1 MSDKSK
7 LKYGPYSFS
16 AMNTFVQCKR
26 KYKYQKIDK
35 IDPGPRDMT
44 ALLKGGAVHD
54 ILEKYPQKSTHKLAP
69 KYQHIA
75 DKFIS
80 SELGQ
85 LYLKEDSVR
94 EFKFSINNKLEF
106 RSFGDKSSMFRG
118 AMDHII
124 IIDNKLHIIDW
135 KTGKY
140 REQKYQDYS
149 QLIYYAVML
158 FIKYQHVDEITISFV
173 YIEHMLENKLV
184 LQREHF
190 HNHLR
195 DLVTTIRDIE
205 TEEEFPK
212 NPSAL
217 CDWCEF
223 QEHCS
228 KDV

>member
-1 MSDKSK
+1 MSK

-16 AMNTFVQCKR
+16 AMSTFVQCKR
-26 KYKYQKIDK
+26 KYKYLKIDK
-35 IDPGPRDMT
+35 IDTGPKDMT

-80 SELGQ
+80 SELGR

-106 RSFGDKSSMFRG
+106 GSFWDKSSMFRG

-124 IIDNKLHIIDW
+124 IIDNKLYIIDW

-140 REQKYQDYS
+140 KEQKYQDYT

-173 YIEHMLENKLV
+173 YVEHMLENKLV

-195 DLVTTIRDIE
+195 DLVTTIKDIE
-205 TEEEFPK
+205 TATEFPK
-212 NPSAL
+212 TKSKL
-217 CDWCEF
+217 CDYCEF
-223 QEHCS
+223 QTHCNN
-228 KDV
+228 D